1 MGKRVHKDVEF
12 AVGNPKGGPDTYH
25 KTFEEACAEA
35 VVQSLYQEQP
45 VNIDLLCYSK
55 AGFQAAVKAGF
66 GYDDSY
72 DPDASV
78 TQRFVVK
85 ATDQGK
91 IP

>member
-1 MGKRVHKDVEF
+1 MGKQVHKDVEF
-12 AVGNPKGGPDTYH
+12 AVGGRAAKQQYFKSFADAAATAVAISLGSG
-25 KTFEEACAEA
+25 EA
-35 VVQSLYQEQP
+35 

-66 GYDDSY
+66 VTDDSY

>member
-1 MGKRVHKDVEF
+1 MGKQVHKDVEF
-12 AVGNPKGGPDTYH
+12 AVGSRAG
-25 KTFEEACAEA
+25 EEYFKSFADAAATALAISLGSGEA
-35 VVQSLYQEQP
+35 VD
-45 VNIDLLCYSK
+45 IDVLCWTK

-66 GYDDSY
+66 VTDDSY

-78 TQRFVVK
+78 TRRFVVK